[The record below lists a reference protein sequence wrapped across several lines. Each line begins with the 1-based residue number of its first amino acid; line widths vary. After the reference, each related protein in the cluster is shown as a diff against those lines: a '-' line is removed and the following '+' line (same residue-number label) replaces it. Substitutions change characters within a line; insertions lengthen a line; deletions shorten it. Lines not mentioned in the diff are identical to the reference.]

1 MNLLI
6 SLRSEVLK
14 TRRTAAFYFT
24 LIGAAIIPFMFLLNS
39 LTHGLPDEDDS
50 NKDPLNAIFK
60 LSSMMLGNGIFPLF
74 IVLVC
79 TLLSQIEYKNN
90 TWKQVLTSP
99 QTKSNVFLAKFL
111 NIHLLIL
118 LFLVANHLFMWIVT
132 IAIHFILPDLNVLHQ
147 PFNIYPILVNIVNTY
162 IFLLGVS
169 AIQFWIALRFRN
181 FIVSIAIGLV
191 LWLMGILMVFEYHSE
206 FANYFPYSLQLFV
219 HNPAARLQLN
229 TIALTSLGY
238 AFFFLV
244 IGFLDFRR
252 RRMNA

>member
-14 TRRTAAFYFT
+14 TKRNAAFYFT

-60 LSSMMLGNGIFPLF
+60 LSSQMLGIGIFPLF

-99 QTKSNVFLAKFL
+99 QTKMNVFLAKFL

-118 LFLVANHLFMWIVT
+118 LFLVSNHLF
-132 IAIHFILPDLNVLHQ
+132 L
-147 PFNIYPILVNIVNTY
+147 
-162 IFLLGVS
+162 
-169 AIQFWIALRFRN
+169 
-181 FIVSIAIGLV
+181 
-191 LWLMGILMVFEYHSE
+191 
-206 FANYFPYSLQLFV
+206 
-219 HNPAARLQLN
+219 
-229 TIALTSLGY
+229 
-238 AFFFLV
+238 
-244 IGFLDFRR
+244 
-252 RRMNA
+252 